1 VLDRAFAALALD
13 RARAHAEAN
22 LADAQELFDNTL
34 LATFDELLAI
44 AAMKTLSDAADD
56 FSRGK
61 SRHRP
66 RNDPKLYDGDYP
78 FIQTGDIRRAAGSG
92 QRAAGSGQR
101 AASTNIPKPTT
112 KQDLRRASCGP
123 SVQFASPSLQTL
135 PRLAFSNS
143 KDASPTA

>member
-13 RARAHAEAN
+13 RAHAEAN

-66 RNDPKLYDGDYP
+66 RNDPKLYDGDYLSSKP
-78 FIQTGDIRRAAGSG
+78 ETFG
-92 QRAAGSGQR
+92 GQR